1 MKILQGTIHY
11 GIWPHSEE
19 SKVFCQNT
27 IRSNESQRLTA
38 AAALVHP
45 WILTNTKSKFKTM
58 PIELVTSFNFYRT
71 AMPLKRI
78 ALNVLARKV
87 KSSKYRFVFEHLNK
101 SNTGLVTS
109 EEFLEG
115 FKHSGSSDKEL
126 FELYEK
132 LDINNNGGITYTEF
146 IAATL
151 ETGGELE
158 ENLLQQAFDL
168 ISSDKKYITP
178 SDVESIVTE
187 SLKDRDNL
195 AKVEKM
201 VKHQMRR
208 FTKKH
213 RQERIDYEEFA
224 KMFEHGFQNIHGTMD
239 NIIETS
245 LTAEQFE
252 YMKVTEEKERLE
264 LIAEQS
270 RSNLIGSP
278 SPMSTPMSS
287 PASSP
292 RKTFSPKTFTP
303 SG

>member
-11 GIWPHSEE
+11 GIWPHSAE
-19 SKVFCQNT
+19 SKLFCQRT
-27 IRSNESQRLTA
+27 IHTKESQRLTA
-38 AAALVHP
+38 AAALVDP
-45 WILTNTKSKFKTM
+45 WILANSKSTFRTM
-58 PIELVTSFNFYRT
+58 PIELVTSFSFYRT
-71 AMPLKRI
+71 ALPLKRI

-87 KSSKYRFVFEHLNK
+87 KSSKYKVVFEHLNK

-109 EEFLEG
+109 EEFMEG
-115 FKHSGSSDKEL
+115 FKHSGNSDKEL

-158 ENLLQQAFDL
+158 ENLLREAFDL
-168 ISSDKKYITP
+168 ISSNKPYITP
-178 SDVESIVTE
+178 QDVESIVTE
-187 SLKDRDNL
+187 SVKDRDNI

-213 RQERIDYEEFA
+213 RQEKIHYEDFA
-224 KMFEHGFQNIHGTMD
+224 KMFEHGFQNIHGSMD

-252 YMKVTEEKERLE
+252 YMRETEEKERLS

-270 RSNLIGSP
+270 KSNLMTSP
-278 SPMSTPMSS
+278 
-287 PASSP
+287 
-292 RKTFSPKTFTP
+292 
-303 SG
+303 